1 MPDRV
6 DSMLRT
12 LGSLALAPALALAL
26 AVPLAGQV
34 SATTTSARAGVT
46 WHQTKVGSDQE
57 LRGLDAI
64 DGRTAWVSGDA
75 GGVWLTTDRGH
86 HWKDVAPPH
95 SSKLLFRDVEATDAR
110 HALILAVGT
119 KTASRIYRT
128 TNGGRTWTK
137 TFVNH
142 NKQAFYDCMAMW
154 PGGRVG
160 LAMSDPVNGKFRV
173 IRTTN
178 GGRSWAVVPRRGMPK
193 AVDGEFGFAA
203 SGTCLVT
210 AGHQR
215 AWIASGGAASRVFRT
230 TNRGRTWHV
239 ADSTIPA
246 SAAGGTFG
254 LSFRT
259 PSKGLAVGGD
269 FTLPKDGTDASAST
283 RKAGARGS
291 TGATSAAT
299 GRGSTGCAGRRACGS
314 PWAPAGA
321 TSPRT
326 AGAAGRRSARGT
338 TRCSACTAGCAGPPD
353 PTDEWGGW
361 SDSSGTSGRGGGS

>member
-6 DSMLRT
+6 DSMRRT
-12 LGSLALAPALALAL
+12 LGSLAL
-26 AVPLAGQV
+26 VPRPGPRARRTSGRQV

-283 RKAGARGS
+283 RNGGRSWLNGGDLGGYRSGVDWVRGS
-291 TGATSAAT
+291 SRVWIAV
-299 GRGSTGCAGRRACGS
+299 
-314 PWAPAGA
+314 
-321 TSPRT
+321 
-326 AGAAGRRSARGT
+326 
-338 TRCSACTAGCAGPPD
+338 
-353 PTDEWGGW
+353 
-361 SDSSGTSGRGGGS
+361 GTSGSDISKNGGRSWTTFGKGYDSVQCVHGGVCWSSGSHGRVGRLVR